1 MDEKQQK
8 TVQQFAEH
16 IKHTN
21 PQAIGVA
28 YLVLGCGCL
37 QGAPFDENGDQA
49 GPIEHFLTQSN
60 GDSIKICPECANDGG
75 PPEESPARSSSFD
88 PDNLATAK
96 RHWICRRSVRDSH
109 RGLTCYRRR
118 R

>member
-75 PPEESPARSSSFD
+75 PPERVTGSALLFFD
-88 PDNLATAK
+88 PDNLTTAK
-96 RHWICRRSVRDSH
+96 KHWICSKIFSETPTE
-109 RGLTCYRRR
+109 G
-118 R
+118 